1 MTATSGAG
9 RIRVVD
15 ATAWD
20 ARAWDDLGTR
30 SPRGEAMQ
38 SHAWGELK
46 RPLGWTPRR
55 YVIEQDGDPVAAASL
70 QERPLAARL
79 PGPAGRLRYLYAP
92 RGPVLLRD
100 DPDTAVAALAG
111 LRRIASARNAAVL
124 TIDPAWEADGP
135 QARALGP
142 AGFRPSP
149 REVQVSRTAMVVPVE
164 SDEPSQ
170 HRLLGD
176 STARNINKARRAG
189 VTAARVDLQDPATR
203 EPALEA
209 FFEMFEATG
218 RREGFVVRDRE
229 YLLAGWRALGAAGLA
244 SLWFTSAGGRRRNG
258 VILLHCGRR
267 LVSHQA
273 GSPDDADLRET
284 RANHL
289 LQWEILRWAA
299 TAGFR
304 EYDLGGV
311 DTHEAPGIPRD
322 RSHPLWN
329 LFEFKKGFGARGT
342 VLIRAHDH
350 APRAPLGAAWRLARQ
365 FR

>member
-1 MTATSGAG
+1 MATPVTG

-15 ATAWD
+15 ASAWD
-20 ARAWDDLGTR
+20 AGAWDGIAAR
-30 SPRGEAMQ
+30 SSHGEALQ

-46 RPLGWTPRR
+46 RSLGWTPRR
-55 YVIEQDGDPVAAASL
+55 FVIEQDGHPVAAVSL
-70 QERPLAARL
+70 QERPLAARV

-111 LRRIASARNAAVL
+111 LCRIARARNAVVL
-124 TIDPAWEADGP
+124 TIDPPWELDGP
-135 QARALGP
+135 WARALGP
-142 AGFRPSP
+142 AGFRPSA
-149 REVQVSRTAMVVPVE
+149 REVQVSRTAMIVPVE
-164 SDEPSQ
+164 GDEPSQ

-176 STARNINKARRAG
+176 STARNVNKARRSG
-189 VTAARVDLQDPATR
+189 VTAERIDLEDPTTR

-218 RREGFVVRDRE
+218 RREKFVVRDRE
-229 YLLAGWRALGAAGLA
+229 YLIAGWRALGAAGLA
-244 SLWFTSAGGRRRNG
+244 SLWFASAGGRRRNG

-273 GSPDDADLRET
+273 GSPDDADLRGT

-289 LQWEILRWAA
+289 LQWEIIRWAA
-299 TAGFR
+299 TAGFG

-311 DTHEAPGIPRD
+311 DTHGAPGIPQD
-322 RSHPLWN
+322 RGHPLWN
-329 LFEFKKGFGARGT
+329 LFEFKQGFGARGIE
-342 VLIRAHDH
+342 LIRAHDH
-350 APRAPLGAAWRLARQ
+350 APRAPLGAAWRLLRR